1 MYLLYKRT
9 LYNFIFSGLP
19 NPGLLQP
26 ACNIIWL
33 RGKDKW
39 RVSYCCN
46 LIMLPWC
53 FDVMVSCCLDIFKY
67 CSQMP
72 WFLATL
78 LLISCKIS
86 LLTLLYAVIFCHSLS
101 VVLGYNKQHQYFIL
115 GATLATASGIKL
127 QSVNHLFTCIE
138 YIHSRAACF
147 FPFPCYINCLNT
159 ASTARAAATV
169 LQEIN

>member
-9 LYNFIFSGLP
+9 LYNFIFSGLS
-19 NPGLLQP
+19 NPGFLQP

-39 RVSYCCN
+39 RVSYCCH

-53 FDVMVSCCLDIFKY
+53 FDVMVSCCLEIFKY

-72 WFLATL
+72 WFLANL

-86 LLTLLYAVIFCHSLS
+86 LFTLLYAIIFCHPLW
-101 VVLGYNKQHQYFIL
+101 VALGYNKQHQYSIL
-115 GATLATASGIKL
+115 VATLATASEIKL
-127 QSVNHLFTCIE
+127 QSVNHLFTCNE
-138 YIHSRAACF
+138 YIHSRAACL
-147 FPFPCYINCLNT
+147 FPSPTTSTTSI
-159 ASTARAAATV
+159 AST
-169 LQEIN
+169 LSHLPKQLPLS